1 MISSSDPGNPMSQN
15 KHGRVANRQFGGNK
29 TALRWGI
36 WAKSA
41 LPPPAP
47 SPRPSPPRA
56 ALVRLTQL
64 SSAQRSA
71 ASRPPSRAWHGLRV
85 ADAGSEL
92 PLSAPAPPGR
102 AFVGT
107 TSGRSRVA
115 KAGGRGTKLGAARM
129 RLSLAPL
136 KLSRTPAL
144 LALVLPLAAALAFSD
159 ETLDKVPKSE
169 GYCSRI
175 LRAQGTRREGYTEFS
190 LRVEG
195 DPDFYKPGTS
205 YRVTLSA
212 APPSYFRGFTL
223 IALKENR
230 EGDKEEDHAGTF
242 QIIDEEETQ
251 FMSNCPV
258 AVTES
263 TPRRRTRIQVFWI
276 APPAGTGCVILKAS
290 IVQKRIIYFQDEG
303 SLTKKLCEQDST
315 FDGVTDKPIIDCCA
329 CGTAKYRL
337 TFYGNWSEK
346 THPKDYPRRANHWSA
361 IIGGSHSKNYV
372 LWEYGGYASE
382 GVKQVAELGSPVKM
396 EEEIRQQSDEVLT
409 VIKAKAQWPAWQPLN
424 VRAAPSAEFSVDRT
438 RHLMSFL
445 TMMGPS
451 PDWNV
456 GLSAEDLCTK
466 ECGWVQKVVQD
477 LIPWDAGTDSGVT
490 YESPNK
496 PTIPQEKIRPL
507 TSLDH
512 PQSPFYDPE
521 GGSITQVARVVIER
535 IARKGE
541 QCNIVPDNVDDIVAD
556 LAPEEKD
563 EDDTP
568 ETCIYSN
575 WSPWSACSSS
585 TCDKGKRMRQ
595 RMLKAQLDLSVP
607 CPDTQDFQPCMG
619 PGCSDEDGS
628 TCTMSEWITW
638 SPCSIS
644 CGTGMRSRERYVKQF
659 PEDGS
664 VCTLP
669 TEETEKCTVNEECSP
684 SSCLMTEWGEW
695 DECSATCGMG
705 MKKRHRMIKMSPA
718 DGSMCKAETS
728 QADKCM
734 MPECHTIPC
743 LLSPWSEWSD
753 CSVTCGKGMRTRQR
767 MLKSLA
773 ELGDCNEDLEQVEKC
788 MLPECPIDCELT
800 EWSQWSECNKSCGK
814 GHVIRTRMIQMEPQF
829 GGAPCP
835 ETVQRKKCRIR
846 KCLRNPS
853 IQKLRWREAR
863 ESRRSEQLKEESE
876 GEQFP
881 GMAPKCRPGLVS
893 RTGRALH
900 WAKSWTCLKR
910 VGESLHF
917 LESSDHILILQIQV
931 CSQILSKRNL

>member
-1 MISSSDPGNPMSQN
+1 
-15 KHGRVANRQFGGNK
+15 
-29 TALRWGI
+29 
-36 WAKSA
+36 
-41 LPPPAP
+41 
-47 SPRPSPPRA
+47 
-56 ALVRLTQL
+56 
-64 SSAQRSA
+64 
-71 ASRPPSRAWHGLRV
+71 
-85 ADAGSEL
+85 
-92 PLSAPAPPGR
+92 
-102 AFVGT
+102 
-107 TSGRSRVA
+107 
-115 KAGGRGTKLGAARM
+115 M
-129 RLSLAPL
+129 RLSPAPL
-136 KLSRTPAL
+136 RLSRRPAL
-144 LALVLPLAAALAFSD
+144 LALALPLAVALAFSD

-190 LRVEG
+190 LRVES

-303 SLTKKLCEQDST
+303 SLTKKLCEQDSI
-315 FDGVTDKPIIDCCA
+315 FDGVTDKPILDCCA

-496 PTIPQEKIRPL
+496 PTLPQEKIRPL

-619 PGCSDEDGS
+619 PGCSDEEGS

-669 TEETEKCTVNEECSP
+669 TEETEKCTVNEECAP
-684 SSCLMTEWGEW
+684 NSCLMTEWGEW

-705 MKKRHRMIKMSPA
+705 MKKRHRMVKMSPV
-718 DGSMCKAETS
+718 DGSMCKSETS
-728 QADKCM
+728 QTEKCM

-773 ELGDCNEDLEQVEKC
+773 ELGDCNEELEQVEKC

-814 GHVIRTRMIQMEPQF
+814 GHMIRTRVIQMEPQF

-846 KCLRNPS
+846 KCFRNSS
-853 IQKLRWREAR
+853 IQKLRWREDR
-863 ESRRSEQLKEESE
+863 ESRRSEQLREESD

-881 GMAPKCRPGLVS
+881 GCRMRPWTAWSECTNLCGGGIQERYMTVKKRFKS
-893 RTGRALH
+893 SQFTSCKDKKEIRACNVH
-900 WAKSWTCLKR
+900 PC
-910 VGESLHF
+910 
-917 LESSDHILILQIQV
+917 
-931 CSQILSKRNL
+931 

>member
-1 MISSSDPGNPMSQN
+1 MMGLLLQP
-15 KHGRVANRQFGGNK
+15 F
-29 TALRWGI
+29 AL
-36 WAKSA
+36 
-41 LPPPAP
+41 
-47 SPRPSPPRA
+47 
-56 ALVRLTQL
+56 
-64 SSAQRSA
+64 
-71 ASRPPSRAWHGLRV
+71 H
-85 ADAGSEL
+85 
-92 PLSAPAPPGR
+92 
-102 AFVGT
+102 F
-107 TSGRSRVA
+107 
-115 KAGGRGTKLGAARM
+115 
-129 RLSLAPL
+129 
-136 KLSRTPAL
+136 
-144 LALVLPLAAALAFSD
+144 LALTFPLVALGFSD
-159 ETLDKVPKSE
+159 ETLEKATKSE

-175 LRAQGTRREGYTEFS
+175 LRAQGTRREGYNEFS

-195 DPDFYKPGTS
+195 DPEFYKPGNN

-212 APPSYFRGFTL
+212 ATPAYFRGFTL
-223 IALKENR
+223 IALKEGK

-263 TPRRRTRIQVFWI
+263 TPRRRTRIHVFWT
-276 APPAGTGCVILKAS
+276 APPVGTGCVILKAS

-315 FDGVTDKPIIDCCA
+315 FEGVTDKPILDCCA

-445 TMMGPS
+445 TMLGPS

-466 ECGWVQKVVQD
+466 DCGWVQKVVQD

-521 GGSITQVARVVIER
+521 GGSIAVVARVVIER

-541 QCNIVPDNVDDIVAD
+541 QCNIIPDNVDDIVAD
-556 LAPEEKD
+556 LVPEEKE

-628 TCTMSEWITW
+628 TCMMSEWITW
-638 SPCSIS
+638 SPCTVT
-644 CGTGMRSRERYVKQF
+644 CGMGMRSRERYVKQF
-659 PEDGS
+659 PDDGS
-664 VCTLP
+664 MCKVP
-669 TEETEKCTVNEECSP
+669 TEETEKCIVNEECSP
-684 SSCLMTEWGEW
+684 SSCLVTEWAEW
-695 DECSATCGMG
+695 NECSASCGIG
-705 MKKRHRMIKMSPA
+705 MKKRHRMIKMTPA
-718 DGSMCKAETS
+718 DGSMCNTETTEVE
-728 QADKCM
+728 KCM

-743 LLSPWSEWSD
+743 MLSPWSEWSD

-767 MLKSLA
+767 MLKSAA
-773 ELGDCNEDLEQVEKC
+773 ELGDCNEELEQVEKC

-800 EWSQWSECNKSCGK
+800 EWSKWSECNKSCGK
-814 GHVIRTRMIQMEPQF
+814 GHMIRTRMIKMEPQF

-846 KCLRNPS
+846 KCLRGPGLE
-853 IQKLRWREAR
+853 KRRWKEAR
-863 ESRRSEQLKEESE
+863 EKRRSEHAKEDVDGELYPGCKMRPWTAWSE
-876 GEQFP
+876 CTKLCGGGIQERFMTVKKRFKSTQFTSC
-881 GMAPKCRPGLVS
+881 KDKKEI
-893 RTGRALH
+893 RACNVH
-900 WAKSWTCLKR
+900 PC
-910 VGESLHF
+910 
-917 LESSDHILILQIQV
+917 
-931 CSQILSKRNL
+931 